1 MSEEKKSKDPDKN
14 NHRGLKIF
22 LFILLVLFLLML
34 TSGISSFGVYWWQK
48 GVKNNIKS
56 DCEKNEN
63 VLKDSINNQKAKLDQ
78 CEDEREDLNKQLSDI
93 KNIVSDSE
101 EGSEE
106 GDQTAGVNPCEFNKE
121 VALKTTTTYGIFGDD
136 EFDTVVC
143 GYAELKDEVVFDETQ
158 TNIYFNIAKFVDE
171 EFKDSLQQ
179 GISEGNTINQQEG
192 EIYKFNLGCYKNDAI
207 EGIQYEDG
215 VDYIDSA
222 TQQAILNSTAENPV
236 ALILSFGEH
245 YGRGCDCCNLAHQIK
260 LY

>member
-1 MSEEKKSKDPDKN
+1 MSKEKKSKDQN
-14 NHRGLKIF
+14 NDQNKGLKIF
-22 LFILLVLFLLML
+22 LYILLVLFLLML
-34 TSGISSFGVYWWQK
+34 TSGISSFGVYWWEK
-48 GVKNNIKS
+48 GVKNDMKAEY
-56 DCEKNEN
+56 EKNESI
-63 VLKDSINNQKAKLDQ
+63 LKENIDDLTTELNQCQDEKNN
-78 CEDEREDLNKQLSDI
+78 LNKQLSDI

-101 EGSEE
+101 EG
-106 GDQTAGVNPCEFNKE
+106 DQAAGVNPCEFNKDIS
-121 VALKTTTTYGIFGDD
+121 LKTTTTYGIFGDD

-143 GYAELKDEVVFDETQ
+143 GYAELKDEVVFDQTQ
-158 TNIYFNIAKFVDE
+158 TNIYFNITNFADE
-171 EFKDSLQQ
+171 GFKKSLQQ

-207 EGIQYEDG
+207 EGIQYEEG